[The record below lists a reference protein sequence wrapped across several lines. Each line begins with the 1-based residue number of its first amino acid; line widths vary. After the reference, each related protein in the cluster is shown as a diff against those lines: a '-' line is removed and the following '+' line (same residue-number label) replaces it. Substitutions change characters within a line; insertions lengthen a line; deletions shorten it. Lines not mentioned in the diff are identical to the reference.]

1 MALLAGA
8 KRITPEFKAQAIGQ
22 FIEQNNLIAEMSER
36 AESSIPNLTPLIQK
50 TIRRVSPLFDLNKA
64 IKSLRFC
71 YNHATSLT
79 RFVSCLV

>member
-36 AESSIPNLTPLIQK
+36 AESSIPNLTP
-50 TIRRVSPLFDLNKA
+50 PA
-64 IKSLRFC
+64 PKS
-71 YNHATSLT
+71 NPQS
-79 RFVSCLV
+79 